1 MSLPFIRF
9 IGTRLFSTAVTL
21 WLLTLF
27 AFAGGQ
33 LLPGNVG
40 RAILGPL
47 ADPRAIAAL
56 NHQLGADRPIAV
68 QYFDWLGHALRGD
81 LGTSL
86 VLNRPV
92 AAVLSGALAR
102 SVELAAF
109 ACVTLMPIG
118 IVVGIVAALRAGK
131 IFDWA
136 SNVIGITLS
145 VVPEFVWSIVLILT
159 FGIWLRWFPIFADV
173 SPDTPLATRLYQL
186 TLPALPLG
194 FGMFGYLSRMTR
206 TTTLQALQSHYTRT
220 AVLKGLSW
228 PAVIWRHVLRNALP
242 PAFTVLGSQLG
253 YLIGGLV
260 AIEALF
266 RYPGVGS
273 LILHAAK
280 TRDFPVLQGGV
291 LVIGAL
297 YAIGSLLGDL
307 VARRFDP
314 YLDTETR

>member
-9 IGTRLFSTAVTL
+9 VGTRLFSTAVTL

-27 AFAGGQ
+27 AFVGGQ

-68 QYFDWLGHALRGD
+68 QYVDWLGHAIRGD

-131 IFDWA
+131 VFDWV

-159 FGIWLRWFPIFADV
+159 LGIWLHWFPIFADV
-173 SPDTPLATRLYQL
+173 SPDTPLATRLHQL
-186 TLPALPLG
+186 ILPALPLG

-206 TTTLQALQSHYTRT
+206 TSTLQALQSHYTRT

-228 PAVIWRHVLRNALP
+228 PTVIWRHVLRNALP
-242 PAFTVLGSQLG
+242 PALTVLGSQLG

-266 RYPGVGS
+266 RYPGIGS

-314 YLDTETR
+314 HHDTETP

>member
-9 IGTRLFSTAVTL
+9 VGTRLFSTAVTL
-21 WLLTLF
+21 LLLTLF
-27 AFAGGQ
+27 AFVGGQ

-47 ADPRAIAAL
+47 ADPRAIATL
-56 NHQLGADRPIAV
+56 NHQLGADRPISV
-68 QYFDWLGHALRGD
+68 QYLDWLNRAPHGD

-92 AAVLSGALAR
+92 ASLLFSALAR
-102 SVELAAF
+102 SLELAAF
-109 ACVTLMPIG
+109 ACAMVVPIS
-118 IVVGIVAALRAGK
+118 IVVGIVAALRAGRV
-131 IFDWA
+131 FDWA
-136 SNVIGITLS
+136 SNLIGIALS

-159 FGIWLRWFPIFADV
+159 LGIWLHWFPIFADI
-173 SPDTPLATRLYQL
+173 SPDTPFATRLHQL

-194 FGMFGYLSRMTR
+194 FGLFGYLSRVTR
-206 TTTLQALQSHYTRT
+206 TSTLQALQSHYTRT

-228 PAVIWRHVLRNALP
+228 PAIICRHVLRNALP
-242 PAFTVLGSQLG
+242 PAITVLGSQLG

-260 AIEALF
+260 TVEALF

-273 LILHAAK
+273 LILQAAK
-280 TRDFPVLQGGV
+280 TRDFPLLQGGV

-307 VARRFDP
+307 IARRFDP
-314 YLDTETR
+314 HLNTETR